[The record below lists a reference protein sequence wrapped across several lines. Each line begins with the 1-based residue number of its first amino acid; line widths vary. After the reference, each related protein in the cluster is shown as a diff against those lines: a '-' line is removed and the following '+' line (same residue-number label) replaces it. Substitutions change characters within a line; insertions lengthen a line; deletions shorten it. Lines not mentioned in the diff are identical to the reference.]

1 MVLDLI
7 VTITDDG
14 YNAVIPS
21 ISGCESWAHEEED
34 VIKKTIDMLKFY
46 INLDDD
52 TEIKIDKARGNK
64 TKTIYKVIFEK
75 SLP

>member
-14 YNAVIPS
+14 CNAVIPS

-34 VIKKTIDMLKFY
+34 AIKNSIEMLRFY
-46 INLDDD
+46 VNLDDD
-52 TEIKIDKARGNK
+52 TEIKIDKARKQKNK
-64 TKTIYKVIFEK
+64 IIYKVIFDK
-75 SLP
+75 PLS